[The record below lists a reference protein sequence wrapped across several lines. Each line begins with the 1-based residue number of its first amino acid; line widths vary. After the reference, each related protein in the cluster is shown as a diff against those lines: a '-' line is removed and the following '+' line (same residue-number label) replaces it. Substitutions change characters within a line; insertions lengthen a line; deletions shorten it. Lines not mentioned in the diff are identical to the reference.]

1 VNKNGVIRAGGRA
14 ILCLYKTDPDK
25 SLEDARLHD
34 FICKEARASTS
45 VILKIYPLTSDT
57 CKYHSVRVYLQVQEW
72 KGSAMDPLEN
82 GWEMVDNK
90 LFPIAKDKTHVPI
103 KLMKIAPCYCKG
115 GCGT

>member
-1 VNKNGVIRAGGRA
+1 MNKNGVIRAGGRA